1 MKRRDLNPLRMMAR
15 AWAGVRN
22 WRRLRYKEMDYILFP
37 IEGAIPALPEARSW
51 LEKRILGEPP
61 ITLWEIDRYFRQIA
75 DDPRPK
81 GVILMLRDPELSLAD
96 AQTLR
101 TIIERLRAAG
111 KRVIAYAQSYDLG
124 TYLIASVCDEIL
136 MQPGG
141 DVSTLG
147 LYQQAVFLK
156 DALAAVGVAL
166 DVIAITP
173 YKGVYDQL
181 SRDSISP
188 EARAQQEW
196 LLDSRYTMI
205 VRDIA
210 ASRGWEE
217 SKVRAMIDGAPYI
230 DQEAVDAG
238 YIDGLVYEEGLPERL
253 GTEDLIEW
261 EDIEKKLVRKPRR
274 YDTDKYI
281 AILPIT
287 GLMMPGESG
296 APPIDLPI
304 PLPIIG
310 GERAGD
316 ITVVQQVRSLMKDER
331 VGAVVLYIDSGGG
344 AAIAAEAMTSALQEL
359 AKMHPVVAYMNG
371 VAASGGYMVACPA
384 QWIVAQP
391 GTITGSI
398 GVVTAKPVT
407 GGLEEKL
414 LFKSFSFLRGANADL
429 YSSSAPFTD
438 DQRAKVRTAIEYSYR
453 QFIEMVAAARH
464 TTPEA
469 IDAIGGGRVWTGEQG
484 LANGLV
490 DELGDVRAAI
500 LKARVLGDLPERTP
514 SVLYSSRKLSGLP
527 PMAAKIID
535 PAAGVK
541 RLLDNARGVLNG
553 RAQLIMPFEIK
564 HKW

>member
-230 DQEAVDAG
+230 DQAAVDAG

-316 ITVVQQVRSLMKDER
+316 ITVVQQVRGLMKDER

>member
-1 MKRRDLNPLRMMAR
+1 MMAR

>member
-541 RLLDNARGVLNG
+541 RLLDNARGILNG

>member
-1 MKRRDLNPLRMMAR
+1 
-15 AWAGVRN
+15 
-22 WRRLRYKEMDYILFP
+22 
-37 IEGAIPALPEARSW
+37 
-51 LEKRILGEPP
+51 
-61 ITLWEIDRYFRQIA
+61 
-75 DDPRPK
+75 
-81 GVILMLRDPELSLAD
+81 
-96 AQTLR
+96 
-101 TIIERLRAAG
+101 
-111 KRVIAYAQSYDLG
+111 
-124 TYLIASVCDEIL
+124 
-136 MQPGG
+136 
-141 DVSTLG
+141 
-147 LYQQAVFLK
+147 
-156 DALAAVGVAL
+156 
-166 DVIAITP
+166 
-173 YKGVYDQL
+173 
-181 SRDSISP
+181 
-188 EARAQQEW
+188 
-196 LLDSRYTMI
+196 
-205 VRDIA
+205 
-210 ASRGWEE
+210 
-217 SKVRAMIDGAPYI
+217 
-230 DQEAVDAG
+230 
-238 YIDGLVYEEGLPERL
+238 
-253 GTEDLIEW
+253 
-261 EDIEKKLVRKPRR
+261 
-274 YDTDKYI
+274 
-281 AILPIT
+281 
-287 GLMMPGESG
+287 
-296 APPIDLPI
+296 
-304 PLPIIG
+304 
-310 GERAGD
+310 
-316 ITVVQQVRSLMKDER
+316 LMKDER

>member
-316 ITVVQQVRSLMKDER
+316 ITVVQQVRGLMKDER

-500 LKARVLGDLPERTP
+500 LKARGACAGRFAGTHAVGAVFVAQIERITTDGGKN
-514 SVLYSSRKLSGLP
+514 Y
-527 PMAAKIID
+527 
-535 PAAGVK
+535 
-541 RLLDNARGVLNG
+541 
-553 RAQLIMPFEIK
+553 
-564 HKW
+564 